1 MNLSKLKLLISL
13 GGAIASTR
21 IGRSL
26 TDLDANDLLG
36 IVGLSRRQSRFGEGL
51 LLFSGG
57 AVVGAGVA
65 LLFAPASG
73 EETRRMIGERLEKV
87 GDAASAKLRDLQEEV
102 PALLGRDAPAQ
113 HTTPGQARKSAPG
126 TGAHS

>member
-1 MNLSKLKLLISL
+1 MNLTKLLISL

-21 IGRSL
+21 VARNV
-26 TDLDANDLLG
+26 TDLTANDLLRV
-36 IVGLSRRQSRFGEGL
+36 VGLSRRQSHFAEGL

-73 EETRRMIGERLEKV
+73 QETRRLIGERLDKV

-102 PALLGRDAPAQ
+102 PGLLGRDAPAQ
-113 HTTPGQARKSAPG
+113 HTTPGQQARKSAPG